1 MMKASVYTKYGSPEV
16 LQFQNVAKPSPKEN
30 EVLVKV
36 HATTVT
42 AVDSAFRQ
50 GFPYN
55 SRLYAGLTKP
65 RNHILGS
72 EFAGAIEAVGKGV
85 TRFKVGDQV
94 FGSTPRGFDAHA
106 EYVCIAEDGALV
118 TKPDNLSYGE
128 AAAIDAGLTALPFL
142 RDSGKIQRGQQV
154 LIIGASGSIG
164 TFAIQ
169 LAKYYGAEVTGVGR
183 TANVDF
189 IKSLGAD
196 KVIDYTKEDFAKSG
210 ETYDIIFDV
219 AGKSSF
225 SHSKKALKA
234 EGIYL
239 TTVLSTG
246 ILLQMLRTSLFG
258 GKKAMFSATGLRP
271 VSEKAKDLQFLKE
284 LVEVGKLKAI
294 IDRRYPFEKIAE
306 AHNYADKG
314 HKQGNVVITVA

>member
-1 MMKASVYTKYGSPEV
+1 MMKASVYTKYGSPTV
-16 LQFQNVAKPSPKEN
+16 LEMKDVEKPTPKEN

-36 HATTVT
+36 YATTVT

-55 SRLYAGLTKP
+55 ARLYAGLTKP

-72 EFAGAIEAVGKGV
+72 EFAGEIEAIGKDV
-85 TRFKVGDQV
+85 TQFKVGDQV

-118 TKPDNLSYGE
+118 TKPDNLSYEE
-128 AAAIDAGLTALPFL
+128 AAAVDAALTALPFL
-142 RDSGKIQRGQQV
+142 RDNGNIQSGQKV

-164 TFAIQ
+164 TFAVQ

-196 KVIDYTKEDFAKSG
+196 HVIDYTKEDFAQRG
-210 ETYDIIFDV
+210 ATYDIIFDV

-225 SHSKKALKA
+225 SHSKKALKP

-258 GKKAMFSATGLRP
+258 SKKAKFAATGLRP
-271 VSEKAKDLQFLKE
+271 VHEQAKDLHFLKE
-284 LVEVGKLKAI
+284 LVETGKLKAI
-294 IDRRYPFEKIAE
+294 IDRSYPFAKIAD
-306 AHNYADKG
+306 AHFYADKG
-314 HKQGNVVITVA
+314 HKQGNVVIKVA